1 MSYRRPGHMNLA
13 KILSILALLLIV
25 GVMYLLLFNPPIPS
39 SILPFLTPVVY
50 FVEFLIFIFGLLF
63 MNGFGLGESDL
74 GIWGFGILGIVLILL
89 GIFFFF
95 GAGFVA
101 RAYLGFEAWFGVIL
115 GILGLFALFRAGRRH
130 GQFIYVR

>member
-1 MSYRRPGHMNLA
+1 MRVSRNLA
-13 KILSILALLLIV
+13 KIVTWALIIMVLLV
-25 GVMYLLLFNPPIPS
+25 LYLLLFNPT
-39 SILPFLTPVVY
+39 LPNGVLQTLSPVIY
-50 FVEFLIFIFGLLF
+50 FVEFLILVFGLLY

-74 GIWGFGILGIVLILL
+74 GVWGFGILGVILIFF

-101 RAYLGFEAWFGVIL
+101 RAYLGFEAWFGVIV
-115 GILGLFALFRAGRRH
+115 GILGLFALFRTRRRY

>member
-1 MSYRRPGHMNLA
+1 MRVSRNFA
-13 KILSILALLLIV
+13 KIVTWALIIMV
-25 GVMYLLLFNPPIPS
+25 IGVIYLLLFNPNLPS
-39 SILPFLTPVVY
+39 SILPILSPIIY
-50 FVEFLIFIFGLLF
+50 FVEFLILIFGLLY

-74 GIWGFGILGIVLILL
+74 GVWGFGILGIVLIFL

-101 RAYLGFEAWFGVIL
+101 REYVGFEAWFGLIL
-115 GILGLFALFRAGRRH
+115 GILGMFALFRTRRRY

>member
-1 MSYRRPGHMNLA
+1 MNVSRNSA
-13 KILSILALLLIV
+13 KIMTYALIFMVIAVL
-25 GVMYLLLFNPPIPS
+25 YLLLFDPVLPNGVLQTLSPI
-39 SILPFLTPVVY
+39 IY
-50 FVEFLIFIFGLLF
+50 FVELLILVFGLLY

-74 GIWGFGILGIVLILL
+74 GVWGFGILGIVLVLL

-115 GILGLFALFRAGRRH
+115 GVLGLFALFRARRRR
-130 GQFIYVR
+130 GQFIYIR

>member
-1 MSYRRPGHMNLA
+1 MRVSRNLA
-13 KILSILALLLIV
+13 KIVTWGLLIMV
-25 GVMYLLLFNPPIPS
+25 LAVIYLLLFNPNLPS
-39 SILPFLTPVVY
+39 NILPILSPIIY
-50 FVEFLIFIFGLLF
+50 FVEFLILVFGLLY

-74 GIWGFGILGIVLILL
+74 GVWGFGILGIVLIFF

-101 RAYLGFEAWFGVIL
+101 REYLGFEAWFGVIL
-115 GILGLFALFRAGRRH
+115 GTLGLFALFRTRRRY